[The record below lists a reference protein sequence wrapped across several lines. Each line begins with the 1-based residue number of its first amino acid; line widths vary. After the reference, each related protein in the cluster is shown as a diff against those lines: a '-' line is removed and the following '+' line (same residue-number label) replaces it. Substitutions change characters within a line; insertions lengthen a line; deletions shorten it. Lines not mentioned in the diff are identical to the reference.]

1 MSIEPIER
9 LRCLGYSHEEARFL
23 YLAAT
28 HSGYFVRRQFTDLLG
43 IQSGGTAARFIEK
56 LLHFEDAHLIHYRRD
71 RHVYHLRSGRL
82 YSRVGDRE
90 NANRHVHAPLTVK
103 RKLMTLDFVLAHQ
116 GQCFLNT
123 DGEKV
128 EYFSQMRAIPGD
140 HLPARRYVSRGAC
153 QPLVRHFTDK
163 LPIYVDAADAQS
175 PSAEPSVS
183 TTSQRDMVHVGYIDD
198 GAETLDGFGTFLKQ
212 YHPLFVQLGSFEV
225 VYVAVNSRWAD
236 GAERV
241 FRELYPSDGTTTFG
255 DIDPE
260 QARMLDYFEVRRAKE
275 KKEFKGL
282 TTERILQ
289 HRAEKEQFAGS
300 EFEQLYQA
308 WLSGGTSALRLRS
321 LGRALNSR
329 FRALIL
335 PHDYD
340 LFGRLQRA
348 S

>member
-1 MSIEPIER
+1 MSLEPIER
-9 LRCLGYSHEEARFL
+9 IQCLGYSPDEARFL

-28 HSGYFVRRQFTDLLG
+28 HSGYFVRRQFTDLLE
-43 IQSGGTAARFIEK
+43 IRSGGTAARFIEK
-56 LLHFEDAHLIHYRRD
+56 LLHFQDASVIHFRRD

-103 RKLMTLDFVLAHQ
+103 RKLMTLDFVLSHQ
-116 GQCFLNT
+116 GRYFLNT
-123 DGEKV
+123 DSEKV
-128 EYFSQMRAIPGD
+128 QYFSQTRAIPD
-140 HLPARRYVSRGAC
+140 ERLPARRYVSRGAC
-153 QPLVRHFTDK
+153 KPLVRHFTDK
-163 LPIYVDAADAQS
+163 LPIYVDAGDVQS
-175 PSAEPSVS
+175 PSTATPS
-183 TTSQRDMVHVGYIDD
+183 QPDMVHVGYIDD

-225 VYVAVNSRWAD
+225 VYVAANSRWTD

-241 FRELYPSDGTTTFG
+241 FRELYPTDGTTTFG

-260 QARMLDYFEVRRAKE
+260 QARMLDYFEVRRKKE

-289 HRAEKEQFAGS
+289 HRIEKEQFAGS

-308 WLSGGTSALRLRS
+308 WLAGGTSALRLRS
-321 LGRALNSR
+321 LGRTLNSC

-335 PHDYD
+335 LHDYD